1 MPNAPDLVTADELL
15 RYPEDDFR
23 YELVDGHIV
32 RMSPVGYEHGR
43 VVMLLGSRLERHV
56 RARRLGVVLTE
67 VGFTLSRDP
76 DTVRAPD
83 IAFIRAE
90 RLGDLAPRSFVTGP
104 PDMAVEVLSPEDS
117 LAEVAH
123 KVNEYL
129 TCGTPLV
136 LVVDPVARSVTVH
149 RRLAPPVLHSNLD
162 DPIDLADVLSG
173 FQCTVRDVFE

>member
-1 MPNAPDLVTADELL
+1 MPNAPHLVTADELL

-23 YELVDGHIV
+23 YELVDGRVV

-67 VGFTLSRDP
+67 VGFTLSREP

-90 RLGDLAPRSFVTGP
+90 RIHGLAPRGFVTGP
-104 PDMAVEVLSPEDS
+104 PDMAVEVLSPED
-117 LAEVAH
+117 AAVDVAC
-123 KVNEYL
+123 KVDEYL

-136 LVVDPVARSVTVH
+136 LVIDPVARSVTVH
-149 RRLAPPVLHSNLD
+149 RRLAPAVRYADPD
-162 DPIDLADVLSG
+162 DIVNLADVVSG
-173 FQCTVRDVFE
+173 FRCAVRHVFE